1 VDRTVISNS
10 GAVTSRFLDDVCALC
25 ATCGGNA
32 RALLDALEKGEVKQ
46 FRGRSRE
53 ALQEFMEEN
62 GYLDP
67 RAPLEVAVLR
77 ARVLAAV
84 SAEIESGVLDA
95 AGVDLLLERASA
107 SLSQSAA
114 IL

>member
-1 VDRTVISNS
+1 
-10 GAVTSRFLDDVCALC
+10 
-25 ATCGGNA
+25 
-32 RALLDALEKGEVKQ
+32 
-46 FRGRSRE
+46 
-53 ALQEFMEEN
+53 
-62 GYLDP
+62 
-67 RAPLEVAVLR
+67 VAVLR

-95 AGVDLLLERASA
+95 AGVDLLLDRASA